1 MVSMTR
7 LIWSKMAKEEIKAI
21 IRYYRKEA
29 SAQVAR
35 NIVTSIQREAQRLL
49 LMPQIGTVEPLL
61 ATKSKEYRYI
71 ISSHYKIIYYIQ
83 NKTVVVACIFDCRQD
98 PDKLKHAIR

>member
-29 SAQVAR
+29 SAQIAR

-71 ISSHYKIIYYIQ
+71 ISSHIKLYTTYR
-83 NKTVVVACIFDCRQD
+83 TRQLLS
-98 PDKLKHAIR
+98 PVSSIAARTG

>member
-7 LIWSKMAKEEIKAI
+7 LIWSKMAKDGMKAI

-35 NIVTSIQREAQRLL
+35 NIKPLSSGKHNDCFLCPKSGL
-49 LMPQIGTVEPLL
+49 SNPLL
-61 ATKSKEYRYI
+61 ATKSREYRYI

-83 NKTVVVACIFDCRQD
+83 NTTIVIACIFDCRQD
-98 PDKLKHAIR
+98 PDKLKNL